1 MDMAKWQVRGIG
13 PLCLRSTAFNRI
25 SIQDAIFPR
34 TALPLGT
41 NVRLMHRHS
50 DIHLAH
56 HGVMKSLPIPFG
68 GGGGPDVAM
77 QPFPALHE
85 VRAQLAR
92 IIESPDFPASERN
105 RRFLQL
111 VVENTLAGK
120 KTPGH
125 EVAVGILG
133 RSESFCAKKDPI
145 VRVEAA
151 KLRRDLETY
160 YLKSGRHDP
169 VFIAM
174 PKGRYFVTCSYN
186 NSSQQAEES
195 DRSQVLILRAA
206 LAGLAGDTDQAQ
218 AAWRTLQCEVPSF
231 SLNPVAHLALNSI
244 SGQDEV
250 VRRLVLEGL
259 LRAAAPVRAVG
270 QPSERGEVAAV

>member
-1 MDMAKWQVRGIG
+1 M
-13 PLCLRSTAFNRI
+13 N
-25 SIQDAIFPR
+25 
-34 TALPLGT
+34 
-41 NVRLMHRHS
+41 
-50 DIHLAH
+50 
-56 HGVMKSLPIPFG
+56 SLPIPFG
-68 GGGGPDVAM
+68 GVVGTDGAKRPC
-77 QPFPALHE
+77 PAPQE

-92 IIESPDFPASERN
+92 IVESPDFPASERN

-111 VVENTLAGK
+111 VVGNTLAGK
-120 KTPGH
+120 KTPGQ

-133 RSESFCAKKDPI
+133 RCEPFCGKKDPI

-160 YLKSGRHDP
+160 YLKTGRHDP

-174 PKGRYFVTCSYN
+174 PKGRYHVTFSYN
-186 NSSQQAEES
+186 TSGRQAAEP
-195 DRSQVLILRAA
+195 DRSQVLMLRAA
-206 LAGLAGDTDQAQ
+206 LAGLAGDTGQAQ
-218 AAWRTLQCEVPSF
+218 AAWRALQCEVPSF

-270 QPSERGEVAAV
+270 ELSESGEVAAV